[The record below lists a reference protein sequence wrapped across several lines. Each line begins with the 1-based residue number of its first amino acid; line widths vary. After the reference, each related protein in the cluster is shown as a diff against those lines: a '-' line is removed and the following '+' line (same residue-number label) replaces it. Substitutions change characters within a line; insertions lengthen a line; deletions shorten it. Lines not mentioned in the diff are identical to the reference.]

1 MAKNEV
7 KEVNKNSSLPT
18 FEEFCKQFDFTED
31 EAVTMAE
38 YYAEIYS
45 ELCSEEAE

>member
-1 MAKNEV
+1 MV
-7 KEVNKNSSLPT
+7 KDEINTTEKNSSLPT
-18 FEEFCKQFDFTED
+18 FEEFCKQFDLTED

-45 ELCSEEAE
+45 EEVE